1 MTATQARRPVP
12 DDAEIERTLSNL
24 DIETKIQLLTGRDF
38 WTTWPVESIGLRP
51 IVMSDGPAG
60 VRGENWD
67 EREPSANFPSGSA
80 LGATWSRRAAAR
92 YGALLAAEAKRKG
105 VDVVLGPTINL
116 HRSPLGGRHFESL
129 SEDPQLTSAL
139 ATEYVRALQAEGI
152 AACPKHYVGNEYE
165 TERFTASSRIDERAL
180 REVYLA
186 AFEGPV
192 VDGGAW
198 SIMSAYNSVNGTTMS
213 EHPLLTAPLKTG
225 WEFDGV
231 VVSDWTGVRSTIA
244 SAQSGQDLAMPGPF
258 GFWGEQLLAAVRDG
272 KVSEAAIDEKVRR
285 LIRLAF
291 RVGAFDVRE
300 TPSAAAVVPAS
311 VTSAAKEL
319 SIEGSVMLAND
330 GLLPLPAAVGTIA
343 VIGRH
348 AVEPRT
354 QGGGS
359 ATVLPEAI
367 SAPLDAL
374 RRAFPVSTVRHSM
387 GIAEPDTLIALDPHT
402 LTDPA
407 SGDPGLRVEFTDC
420 DGELL
425 RSERRTSCR
434 LVWFGNAPTEATA
447 LRVRTRYLPTRTG
460 TLRFQA
466 SCVGKLHVGVDDRT
480 VLDTEL
486 APIGSDLGAALLE
499 PPAATADIE
508 VAAGV
513 PIDITV
519 TYAGPMFGVGI
530 AALNIGRER
539 DDDDGELHREAVALA
554 AASDVAIVFVG
565 TDSNGE
571 SEGWDRSSLRLPGD
585 QDNLVTAVAAVNPRT
600 IVVVNAGAPLV
611 MPWKDDVAAI
621 LLTWFGG
628 EQIGNAVADILSGTA
643 DPGGR
648 LPTTW
653 PAREEDVPVLDTTP
667 SDGVVDYRE
676 GIHVGYRGWL
686 RQHREPAYPFGFGL
700 SYTSFEIDK
709 MSAVTGHAVDVT
721 VRNTGDRTGKFVA
734 QIYAHRPKTTIDRPV
749 RWLVGFADGVLA
761 AGEAATTRIRLA
773 RRAFQHWDAGWQTE
787 AGEFHLSAGFDVS
800 DCRASVVHHAHGS
813 S

>member
-1 MTATQARRPVP
+1 MTATQAHPVP
-12 DDAEIERTLSNL
+12 DDTEIERKVSDL
-24 DIETKIQLLTGRDF
+24 DLTTKIKILTGRDF

-80 LGATWSRRAAAR
+80 LGATWSRQAAAR
-92 YGALLAAEAKRKG
+92 YGALLAAEARRKG

-129 SEDPQLTSAL
+129 SEDPQLTSVL
-139 ATEYVRALQAEGI
+139 ATEYVRALQSEGI

-192 VDGGAW
+192 IDGGAW

-231 VVSDWTGVRSTIA
+231 IISDWTGVRSTVA

-258 GFWGEQLLAAVRDG
+258 GFWGEQLLAAVHDG
-272 KVSEAAIDEKVRR
+272 TVSESTIDEKVRR

-300 TPSAAAVVPAS
+300 TQSATAAVPAS
-311 VTSAAKEL
+311 ATLAAKEL
-319 SIEGSVMLAND
+319 SIESSVMLVNN
-330 GLLPLPAAVGTIA
+330 GVLPLPAAVGTIA
-343 VIGRH
+343 VLGRH

-359 ATVLPEAI
+359 ATVLPG
-367 SAPLDAL
+367 SVSTPVDAL
-374 RRAFPVSTVRHSM
+374 RRVFSVSTVRHSI
-387 GIAEPDTLIALDPHT
+387 GIAEPDTLIALDPNS
-402 LTDPA
+402 LTDP
-407 SGDPGLRVEFTDC
+407 STGDPGLRVEFTDA

-434 LVWFGNAPTEATA
+434 LVWFGNAPTDAA
-447 LRVRTRYLPTRTG
+447 SLQVRTRYLPTGTG

-466 SCVGKLHVGVDDRT
+466 SCVGKLHINAGDRT

-513 PIDITV
+513 PIDLAI
-519 TYAGPMFGVGI
+519 TYAGPMFAVGV

-539 DDDDGELHREAVALA
+539 DDDDGELHRDAVTLA

-585 QDNLVTAVAAVNPRT
+585 QDDLVASVAAVNPRT
-600 IVVVNAGAPLV
+600 IVVVNAGAPLI

-628 EQIGNAVADILSGTA
+628 EQIGNAVADLLSGTA
-643 DPGGR
+643 EPGGR

-653 PAREEDVPVLDTTP
+653 PTSEEDVPVLDTTP
-667 SDGVVDYRE
+667 QEGVVDYRE

-686 RQHREPAYPFGFGL
+686 RQNRTPAYSFGFGL
-700 SYTSFEIDK
+700 SYTSFEIDR
-709 MSAVTGHAVDVT
+709 MSAVTSHAVDVT
-721 VRNTGDRTGKFVA
+721 VRNTGDRIGKFVA

-761 AGEAATTRIRLA
+761 AGETTTTRVTLA
-773 RRAFQHWDAGWQTE
+773 RRAFQNWDAGWHTE

-800 DCRASVVHHAHGS
+800 DIRASVVHRVQGS